1 MGSGY
6 TGATVIP
13 YPLRGQAVERC
24 EGRRPKV
31 SGLTVRLNQPFRPR
45 AQVSNIVSNKV
56 VFPFRCL
63 DQDVPRNCSKAK
75 VEFIKVL
82 DITTLNNFYN
92 GDRCPTV
99 LQR

>member
-1 MGSGY
+1 M
-6 TGATVIP
+6 
-13 YPLRGQAVERC
+13 
-24 EGRRPKV
+24 

-75 VEFIKVL
+75 IEFIKVL

-92 GDRCPTV
+92 GDMSHIVTTLNNFITPSP
-99 LQR
+99 L